1 MAARAAS
8 GLALLPLALS
18 GHAAMEEGRTG
29 LLHALNDML
38 HCLAA
43 GFWLGRCRSSC

>member
-1 MAARAAS
+1 MAARCS
-8 GLALLPLALS
+8 PGLALLPLALS

-29 LLHALNDML
+29 LLHALNDM